1 MVLLGGLEIV
11 IGGAYIVHRRH
22 KKKRRLE
29 EEAEQRRH
37 NTFPSEK
44 PKTSPETFSHMEQL
58 QLVSPFTSSPSEAMS
73 PQQTSMSTQKWAC
86 HAPPSPHHSPQS
98 PMHSGLQ
105 PAQTFPQ
112 RRPVPSH
119 SRSQPPPVQHFQP
132 HIQPLARSD
141 SFSTLSNMPV
151 ANGSRP
157 RDDNPPL
164 PPRPQRPTL
173 LQIPQNQPYYN
184 TGFSV
189 STSALEPHTSGPYSA
204 DTGLMGRGQTVDD
217 NWETY
222 GPHSAPVRV
231 PEGQRQDPEAGED
244 DPPPPYEP

>member
-1 MVLLGGLEIV
+1 V

-37 NTFPSEK
+37 NTFPQEK
-44 PKTSPETFSHMEQL
+44 PRAESESESFSHNEQL
-58 QLVSPFTSSPSEAMS
+58 LAISPFTSSPFTSSPSEAMS
-73 PQQTSMSTQKWAC
+73 PQHTPSPTQKRAY

-98 PMHSGLQ
+98 PLHTGLHS
-105 PAQTFPQ
+105 AQTFPQ
-112 RRPVPSH
+112 RRPLPPH
-119 SRSQPPPVQHFQP
+119 ARSQPPPMQHFQP
-132 HIQPLARSD
+132 HLIQPLGRSD

-164 PPRPQRPTL
+164 PPRPQRPSL
-173 LQIPQNQPYYN
+173 LAIPQSQPYQN
-184 TGFSV
+184 AGFSV
-189 STSALEPHTSGPYSA
+189 STSALEPHTSGPYSS
-204 DTGLMGRGQTVDD
+204 DTGFMGRGQTVDD

-231 PEGQRQDPEAGED
+231 PVGQRIDPEAGED
-244 DPPPPYEP
+244 DPPPPYQP